1 MISYVGHLWWAKYL
15 RQAEWIK
22 IFISLSHFEPIKNE
36 YKARNMLS
44 VISFWVYFNRCG
56 NVACKTEKRVESNT
70 LFIRKNQ
77 FSLADSGFWQKSAFK
92 TAGVLLLPSLQ
103 VAVHLYDSGIS
114 THVLRTYLSLLIIIG
129 VDLFLWNIYM
139 LESNPIPT

>member
-1 MISYVGHLWWAKYL
+1 M
-15 RQAEWIK
+15 
-22 IFISLSHFEPIKNE
+22 FILI
-36 YKARNMLS
+36 
-44 VISFWVYFNRCG
+44 
-56 NVACKTEKRVESNT
+56 ACKTEKRVESNT

-129 VDLFLWNIYM
+129 VKYLYAEVKSDLYLDCAILKNVLLIE
-139 LESNPIPT
+139 L